1 MLNVKLDQGV
11 GPLSLLLLLLF
22 IFLYITIIL
31 LRYIEVN
38 IIALFE

>member
-11 GPLSLLLLLLF
+11 GPLLLLLF
-22 IFLYITIIL
+22 IYFLYITIIL
-31 LRYIEVN
+31 LRNIEVN